1 MRILCV
7 GPASATRDYLVKAL
21 TESSYSITTADNER
35 DGAYM
40 SFTDSFDIVVLM
52 GRDATPR
59 LAGLFRSNARN
70 EMIIGVA
77 DWIDAD
83 ARAAILTAGADACFP
98 MRFSISE
105 LIAKMHAFMRVG
117 DAQRVV
123 GEHDALR
130 DVSSRLDAR
139 RRSLVCGERGEH
151 QMPLSHGEFLLLEC
165 LMRQPGAIVP
175 YAELLDYA
183 YPHSDADRK
192 TLTYTISRL
201 RARLAQFADPAT
213 IDAISRIGYR
223 MTFDRNSD
231 RLKSTSCEGDV
242 SA

>member
-123 GEHDALR
+123 GEHDA
-130 DVSSRLDAR
+130 
-139 RRSLVCGERGEH
+139 RGEH